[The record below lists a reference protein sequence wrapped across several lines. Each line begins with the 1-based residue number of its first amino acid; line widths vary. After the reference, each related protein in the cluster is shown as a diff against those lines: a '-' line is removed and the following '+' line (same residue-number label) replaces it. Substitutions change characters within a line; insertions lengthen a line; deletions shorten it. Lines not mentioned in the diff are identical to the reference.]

1 MQIVVDCE
9 TRWKG
14 GAVFETTRHRVT
26 MEVMALGLV
35 AILFAAGC
43 GGQVAADELTVT
55 YYYLPG

>member
-1 MQIVVDCE
+1 M
-9 TRWKG
+9 
-14 GAVFETTRHRVT
+14 FETTRHRVT